1 VSPNDLIRK
10 IPLQAILLIGLIIT
24 GIILQRLGVFDWH
37 QLLKIAESYA
47 HLWWFPFIIILAKII
62 LYTFGLPGSVLC
74 WIAGVLYH
82 PLEATLIIVIGGVAG
97 GVTAFTFSQR
107 MFPEVMCKIKTSR
120 FFSFMQRHSDF
131 TTLCAIRT
139 LPTFPHSVI
148 NFGSGM
154 IHVPPHRFIISTV
167 IGFSVKGYL
176 YASSIR
182 NTATADEIADLLS
195 VETTLPLI
203 IIVLLFIVAK
213 IFQRKYL
220 H

>member
-1 VSPNDLIRK
+1 VSRNHLIRK

-24 GIILQRLGVFDWH
+24 GIVLQRLGVFDWYH
-37 QLLKIAESYA
+37 LLNIAESYA
-47 HLWWFPFIIILAKII
+47 HLWWFPLMIILAKII
-62 LYTFGLPGSVLC
+62 LYTFGLPGSVFC
-74 WIAGVLYH
+74 WMAGALYP
-82 PLEATLIIVIGGVAG
+82 PLEATLIIAIGGVAG

-107 MFPEVMCKIKTSR
+107 VFPEVMCKIKASR
-120 FFSFMQRHSDF
+120 FFSFMQRHSDL
-131 TTLCAIRT
+131 TTLCAIRI

-148 NFGSGM
+148 NFGSAM
-154 IHVPPHRFIISTV
+154 IRVPPHRFIISTV

-182 NTATADEIADLLS
+182 NAATADEIADLVS
-195 VETTLPLI
+195 VQTTVPLI
-203 IIVLLFIVAK
+203 LIVLLFIIAK

>member
-1 VSPNDLIRK
+1 LIRK
-10 IPLQAILLIGLIIT
+10 IPLQVILLIGLIIT
-24 GIILQRLGVFDWH
+24 GIILQWLGVFDWY
-37 QLLKIAESYA
+37 QLLNIAESYA
-47 HLWWFPFIIILAKII
+47 HLWWFPFMIILAKTI
-62 LYTFGLPGSVLC
+62 LYTFGLPGSVLY

-82 PLEATLIIVIGGVAG
+82 PLEATLIIAIGGVAG

-107 MFPEVMCKIKTSR
+107 MLPEVMYKVKTSR
-120 FFSFMQRHSDF
+120 FFSLMQRHSDF
-131 TTLCAIRT
+131 TTLCAIRI

-182 NTATADEIADLLS
+182 NAVTADEIADLVS

-203 IIVLLFIVAK
+203 IIALLFIVAK
-213 IFQRKYL
+213 IFQRKYF